1 MTLVQR
7 LEALKAQYA
16 KAKRQHQARND
27 LAREMSHIMVKLI
40 RRELAQERREVS
52 NAGN

>member
-1 MTLVQR
+1 MTLTQR
-7 LEALKAQYA
+7 LEALKVRYA

-40 RRELAQERREVS
+40 RRELAQERREAS